1 MNISKI
7 NIGVTGQD
15 LMSMYNDFVEIKEL
29 SLEKIEIKDEI
40 IIVGK
45 FTKVLV
51 INFECRVKLSSIQ
64 DVLIL

>member
-45 FTKVLV
+45 FTKG
-51 INFECRVKLSSIQ
+51 
-64 DVLIL
+64 